1 MKNLIL
7 FCFSFAITA
16 LLFAQ
21 TIHVPADFP
30 SIQQGINAANPG
42 DTVLVAEGTYY
53 EQISF
58 KGKKPLMVASE
69 FLIDGNKS
77 HIDRT
82 IIDGQRLPN
91 KDEASVVYFISG
103 EDTTSILCG
112 FMITHGSGT
121 YNPRWMDRE
130 GGGIFIASSGAKII
144 SNHISNN
151 IIDDTQPVN
160 GENSIGG
167 AICTD
172 FENSDC
178 WVVIENNVIDHNTII
193 SDHMGSIGAGIYT
206 TYNSRIT
213 GNIIS
218 DNTAIGLGYN
228 WALSAGIH
236 CISAFEWAV
245 VPTMIIQNN
254 IIKNNTSQAFLAY
267 GGGAVLEGCNAVFSN
282 NEVTGNKADGRA
294 LLDGGGGLGVFNPLP
309 GTVIMKNTF
318 VGNSSNF
325 GCGGIGLQ
333 SGISNPDETP
343 IVIENNLFSKNT
355 GLTGGAVASIGVP
368 VRLQNNIFSM
378 NSASYGGAIYLDKD
392 KNQNAKHLACL
403 INNSLYGNMAALS
416 GGALFSNNAKPVII
430 NTIFWNDTAA
440 IANEISLSDTDQAE
454 IAYSV
459 IIPGMITGNYKD
471 GSGNTSLNPLITNP
485 YWITISPY
493 SYCINHGT
501 TDYICSDGGSICCPG
516 FDIDGAVRP
525 SGGKV
530 DIGAYEQHIV
540 GIEDSGA
547 QNGNSGIS
555 IFPNPVKV
563 STTIK
568 YSLPEPALVNVFIF
582 DNCGRLLAK
591 PVNACWQ
598 SGEQEMLWNA
608 EMLPAG
614 IYYCWLQAGEYM
626 VSNKVIKTK

>member
-1 MKNLIL
+1 MKNLTL
-7 FCFSFAITA
+7 FCCSLLAAAA
-16 LLFAQ
+16 LHAQ

-69 FLIDGNKS
+69 FLIDGNTN

-82 IIDGQRLPN
+82 IIDAMRLRN
-91 KDEASVVYFISG
+91 KDTASVVYFTSG

-112 FMITHGSGT
+112 FTITHGAGT
-121 YNPRWMDRE
+121 YNPRWLDRE
-130 GGGIFIASSGAKII
+130 GGGIFIAASGAKII
-144 SNHISNN
+144 NNHIVNN
-151 IIDDTQPVN
+151 SIDDTQPVK
-160 GENSIGG
+160 GQNSIGG

-172 FENSDC
+172 FENSEC
-178 WVVIENNVIDHNTII
+178 WIVIENNTIDHNTII
-193 SDHMGSIGAGIYT
+193 SENMGSIGAGIYT

-218 DNTAIGLGYN
+218 DNSATGIGFN

-236 CISAFEWAV
+236 CISAYEWAV
-245 VPTMIIQNN
+245 APTMIIQNN
-254 IIKNNTSQAFLAY
+254 IIKNNVSQAFLAY
-267 GGGAVLEGCNAVFSN
+267 GGGVVLEGCKAIFSN
-282 NEVTGNKADGRA
+282 NEVTGNRADGRA

-309 GTVIMKNTF
+309 GTVIIKNTF

-325 GCGGIGLQ
+325 GSGGIGLQ
-333 SGISNPDETP
+333 YGISNPDETP
-343 IVIENNLFSKNT
+343 VIIENNLFNHNN
-355 GLTGGAVASIGVP
+355 GFTGGAIASIGVP
-368 VRLQNNIFSM
+368 VRLQNNIFSI

-392 KNQNAKHLACL
+392 KNQQAKHLACV
-403 INNSLYGNMAALS
+403 INNSFCGNIATVS
-416 GGALFSNNAKPVII
+416 GGALYSNNAKPVII

-440 IANEISLSDTDQAE
+440 LANEISLSDTDQAE

-459 IIPGMITGNYKD
+459 IIPSMIAGNYLD
-471 GSGNTSLNPLITNP
+471 GGGNTSLNPLFTNP
-485 YWITISPY
+485 FLLTISPY

-516 FDIDGAVRP
+516 YDIDGAARP

-530 DIGAYEQHIV
+530 DIGAYEQHSV
-540 GIEDSGA
+540 GIEDFGSR
-547 QNGNSGIS
+547 NSNCGVS
-555 IFPNPVKV
+555 IYPNPVTV
-563 STTIK
+563 SATIK
-568 YSLPEPALVNVFIF
+568 YSIPEPALVTLYIF
-582 DNCGRLLAK
+582 DNCGRVIAK
-591 PVNACWQ
+591 PVNASWQ
-598 SGEQEMLWNA
+598 SGEQELLWNA

-614 IYYCWLQAGEYM
+614 IYYCRLKAGDVFIIQKM
-626 VSNKVIKTK
+626 VKL